1 MDEINNNKLNENDL
15 QAISGGIMDK
25 EEKRKVNHTKN
36 AFDRIMKLLPRI
48 KINCAVCGKEI
59 EIIDTPIA
67 MLPSSIEYMRYNYY
81 RNLCH
86 ECALKKPFRGD
97 KVVDGKIVYEDPYN
111 IIKFREI
118 SKNNTK

>member
-15 QAISGGIMDK
+15 QAISGGITV
-25 EEKRKVNHTKN
+25 EKGKGKGIKINKLADVV
-36 AFDRIMKLLPRI
+36 MKSFQRI
-48 KINCAVCGKEI
+48 KTNCAVCGKEI